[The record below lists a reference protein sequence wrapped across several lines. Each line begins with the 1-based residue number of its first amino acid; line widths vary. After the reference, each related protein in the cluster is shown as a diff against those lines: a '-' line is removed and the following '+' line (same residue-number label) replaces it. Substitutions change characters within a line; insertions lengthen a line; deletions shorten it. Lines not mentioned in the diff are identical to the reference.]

1 MELSSTVIGITLFIL
16 FMGPIFY
23 ALYIQGLKE
32 KKNKRALQNLAKE
45 YNINL
50 DYTEISNSLILG
62 LDKTQHKLL
71 IMEPVNAMQH
81 QMIDLSEIN
90 KTSVIK
96 RSVTFTE
103 NEKRKTKII
112 QISIELLSKSN
123 HKRISEILFYDEDN
137 GDTNDMETQLFAASR
152 WNDLIQTSL

>member
-50 DYTEISNSLILG
+50 DYTEISNSLVLG